1 MKQVNESLVESI
13 KSDLNIAEESLCCD
27 LDEVTLTLAA
37 SSLSKS
43 MSVLR
48 DAPKLKFDLLI
59 DVCGVDYA
67 DHPDKHQLKSRF
79 AVIYHLLSIDLN
91 HRIRI
96 RVFCE
101 DDEQPV
107 VASVVDIWAGANWFE
122 RETFDLYGIVFDG
135 HPDLRR
141 LLTDYGFVG
150 HPLRKDFPLSGHVE
164 MRYDPVEKR
173 VVYQPVTIEPR
184 EIVPRV
190 IREDA
195 YGDV

>member
-1 MKQVNESLVESI
+1 MKQVNESLVESL
-13 KSDLNIAEESLCCD
+13 KSYLNIAEESLCCD

-107 VASVVDIWAGANWFE
+107 VTSVVDIWAGANWFE

>member
-1 MKQVNESLVESI
+1 MNQVNTNLVEPL
-13 KSDLNIAEESLCCD
+13 KTSLKVTDDAICSGR
-27 LDEVTLTLAA
+27 DEVTLVTSVGELSSIMLA
-37 SSLSKS
+37 
-43 MSVLR
+43 LR
-48 DAPKLKFDLLI
+48 DSPALNFNQLI

-67 DHPDKHQLKSRF
+67 DYPSNNQTPNRF
-79 AVIYHLLSIDLN
+79 AVIYHLLSTNLN
-91 HRIRI
+91 HRLRI
-96 RVFCE
+96 RVYCE
-101 DDEQPV
+101 DDEQPAV
-107 VASVVDIWAGANWFE
+107 PSVVDIWPSANWFE
-122 RETFDLYGIVFDG
+122 RETFDLYGIVFDE

-150 HPLRKDFPLSGHVE
+150 HPLRKDFPVSGHVE

-190 IREDA
+190 IREDS

>member
-1 MKQVNESLVESI
+1 MKQVNESLVEAI

>member
-1 MKQVNESLVESI
+1 VKQVNESLVESL

-48 DAPKLKFDLLI
+48 DAPRLKFDLLI

-67 DHPDKHQLKSRF
+67 DHPDKYQLKSRF

>member
-1 MKQVNESLVESI
+1 MKQVNESLVR
-13 KSDLNIAEESLCCD
+13 SLRSSLKITDETLRCD
-27 LDEVTLTLAA
+27 LDEVTLTLTA
-37 SSLSKS
+37 SRLSES

-48 DAPKLKFDLLI
+48 DSPTLNFDLLI
-59 DVCGVDYA
+59 DVCGMDYA
-67 DHPDKHQLKSRF
+67 DHPDKHQFKSRF
-79 AVIYHLLSIDLN
+79 AVTYHLLSLDLN
-91 HRIRI
+91 HRLRV

-107 VASVVDIWAGANWFE
+107 VPSVVDIWAGANWFE

-173 VVYQPVTIEPR
+173 VIYQPVTIEPR

-190 IREDA
+190 IREDS

>member
-1 MKQVNESLVESI
+1 VKQVNESLVESL
-13 KSDLNIAEESLCCD
+13 KFDLNIAEESLCCD
-27 LDEVTLTLAA
+27 LDEVTLTLEA
-37 SSLSKS
+37 SGLSKS

-150 HPLRKDFPLSGHVE
+150 HPLRKDFPLSGFVE

>member
-1 MKQVNESLVESI
+1 VKQVNESLIESL

>member
-1 MKQVNESLVESI
+1 
-13 KSDLNIAEESLCCD
+13 LNIAEESLCCD

-107 VASVVDIWAGANWFE
+107 VTSVVDIWAGANWFE

>member
-1 MKQVNESLVESI
+1 MKQVNESLVESLR
-13 KSDLNIAEESLCCD
+13 SSLKITDETLRCD

-37 SSLSKS
+37 SGLSES
-43 MSVLR
+43 MSVLH
-48 DAPKLKFDLLI
+48 DSPMLNFDLLI
-59 DVCGVDYA
+59 DICGVDYA
-67 DHPDKHQLKSRF
+67 DHPDKHQFKSRF
-79 AVIYHLLSIDLN
+79 AVIYHLLSLNLN
-91 HRIRI
+91 HRLRV

-107 VASVVDIWAGANWFE
+107 VPSVVDIWAGANWFE

-173 VVYQPVTIEPR
+173 VIYQPVTIEPR

-190 IREDA
+190 IREDS

>member
-1 MKQVNESLVESI
+1 MKQVNESLVESL

-135 HPDLRR
+135 NPDLRR

>member
-1 MKQVNESLVESI
+1 VKQVNEILFESL
-13 KSDLNIAEESLCCD
+13 KSDLNIAEESLRCD

-107 VASVVDIWAGANWFE
+107 VTSVVDIWAGANWFE